1 MGEEYN
7 PNIQSITSLLSKKT
21 MAVTLP
27 VIVVAVILL
36 VAFRNTAD
44 GKLTYHKNSGFVF
57 GTSYNITY
65 QSDRDYEDSIK
76 AVLDSIDNALSP
88 FNENSIITAVNN
100 NKDINVN
107 DDFIKVFTLAKEVN
121 RETAGAFDITVAP
134 LVNAWGFG
142 FKNGTFPTDAE
153 VDSIRA
159 FVGFDKVRLEGRRV
173 IKDDPRIMLDCSAI
187 AKGYAVD
194 RVAGMLRNHGIS
206 NFLVE
211 IGGEIVVSGNNSQ
224 GKEWSI
230 GVTKPVDDTLSVNG
244 DLQMVMTITD
254 RAMAT
259 SGNYRNY
266 YVKDGHK
273 YAHTISPSTGKPAE
287 SNMLSA
293 TVIAPT
299 CAEADAYAT
308 AFMVIGKE
316 QALQI
321 LRRQNDKRYILIYD
335 DNGKT
340 DWVVSKD
347 LNISK

>member
-1 MGEEYN
+1 MSET
-7 PNIQSITSLLSKKT
+7 PNNTQTLLSKKT
-21 MAVTLP
+21 MAVVLP
-27 VIVVAVILL
+27 IVVVTL
-36 VAFRNTAD
+36 VLFFAFRNPAN

-76 AVLDSIDNALSP
+76 AILDSIDYSLSP
-88 FNENSIITAVNN
+88 FNEKSIITAVNN
-100 NKDINVN
+100 NKNVDVN

-121 RETAGAFDITVAP
+121 KETSGAFDITVAP
-134 LVNAWGFG
+134 LVNVWGFG
-142 FKNGTFPTDAE
+142 FKNGKFPTDE
-153 VDSIRA
+153 EIDSIKS
-159 FVGFDKVRLEGRRV
+159 FVGFDKVRLEGRKV
-173 IKDDPRIMLDCSAI
+173 VKDDPRIMLDCSAI

-194 RVAGMLRNHGIS
+194 KVADMLRGKGIK

-211 IGGEIVVSGNNSQ
+211 IGGEIVVSGLNAQNH
-224 GKEWSI
+224 EWSI
-230 GVTKPVDDTLSVNG
+230 GITKPVDDSLSVNS
-244 DLQMVMTITD
+244 DLQMVMKITN

-266 YVKDGHK
+266 YIKDGHK
-273 YAHTISPSTGKPAE
+273 YAHTISPTTGKPAE
-287 SNMLSA
+287 SDMLSA

-316 QALQI
+316 RALGI
-321 LRRQNDKRYILIYD
+321 LQRQKDKRYILIYD
-335 DNGKT
+335 NHGKT

-347 LNISK
+347 LNLTK

>member
-1 MGEEYN
+1 
-7 PNIQSITSLLSKKT
+7 
-21 MAVTLP
+21 MAVVLP
-27 VIVVAVILL
+27 IVVVTL
-36 VAFRNTAD
+36 VLFFAFRNPAN

-76 AVLDSIDNALSP
+76 AILDSIDYSLSP
-88 FNENSIITAVNN
+88 FNEKSIITAVNN
-100 NKDINVN
+100 NKNVDVN

-121 RETAGAFDITVAP
+121 KETSGAFDITVAP
-134 LVNAWGFG
+134 LVNVWGFG
-142 FKNGTFPTDAE
+142 FKNGKFPTDE
-153 VDSIRA
+153 EIDSIKS
-159 FVGFDKVRLEGRRV
+159 FVGFDKVRLEGRKV
-173 IKDDPRIMLDCSAI
+173 VKDDPRIMLDCSAI

-194 RVAGMLRNHGIS
+194 KVADMLRGKGIK

-211 IGGEIVVSGNNSQ
+211 IGGEIVVSGLNAQNH
-224 GKEWSI
+224 EWSI
-230 GVTKPVDDTLSVNG
+230 GITKPVDDSLSVNS
-244 DLQMVMTITD
+244 DLQMVMKITN

-266 YVKDGHK
+266 YIKDGHK
-273 YAHTISPSTGKPAE
+273 YAHTISPTTGKPAE
-287 SNMLSA
+287 SDMLSA

-316 QALQI
+316 RALGI
-321 LRRQNDKRYILIYD
+321 LQRQKDKRYILIYD
-335 DNGKT
+335 NHGKT

-347 LNISK
+347 LNLTK